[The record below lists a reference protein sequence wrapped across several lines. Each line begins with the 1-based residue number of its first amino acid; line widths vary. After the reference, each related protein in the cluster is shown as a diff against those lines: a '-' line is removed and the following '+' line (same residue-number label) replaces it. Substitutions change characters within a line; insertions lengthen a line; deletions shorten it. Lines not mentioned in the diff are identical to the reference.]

1 MLGLAE
7 RGRAKTGIAGL
18 DKVIAGGF
26 ARNSIN
32 VISGGTGS
40 GRSTLGMQFLI
51 NGGKFK
57 EPGLFISFDE
67 NKRTM
72 TANMKSYGWDLA
84 AMERDKQFVFI
95 EYPPHEIEHF
105 LTQEGV
111 IRDLIDAMGIER
123 IVIDSITPFA
133 LQFANEDERRKGL
146 IKLADKLRKWGCTI
160 LIIAEEAENS
170 QQPSSGSVPK
180 TKAGIEMLADSQIH
194 LYNVQVKGERKRGLE
209 VVKMR
214 GTPHSTKIIPFEIGS
229 KGVVVYPEK
238 KFVD

>member
-18 DKVIAGGF
+18 DKIIAGGF
-26 ARNSIN
+26 TRNSIN
-32 VISGGTGS
+32 VISGGTGA

-51 NGGKFK
+51 NGAQKFK

-84 AMERDKQFVFI
+84 AMERDKKFVFI
-95 EYPPHEIEHF
+95 EYPPQEIEHF
-105 LTQEGV
+105 LSQEGV

-133 LQFANEDERRKGL
+133 LQFPNEDERRKGL
-146 IKLADKLRKWGCTI
+146 IKLTDKLRKWGCTVV
-160 LIIAEEAENS
+160 IIAEEAE
-170 QQPSSGSVPK
+170 GSHQNTGAVPK

-194 LYNVQVKGERKRGLE
+194 LYNVQVKGERKRGME

-214 GTPHSTKIIPFEIGS
+214 GTPHGNKIVPFEIG
-229 KGVVVYPEK
+229 KNGVTVYPEK
-238 KFVD
+238 KFID